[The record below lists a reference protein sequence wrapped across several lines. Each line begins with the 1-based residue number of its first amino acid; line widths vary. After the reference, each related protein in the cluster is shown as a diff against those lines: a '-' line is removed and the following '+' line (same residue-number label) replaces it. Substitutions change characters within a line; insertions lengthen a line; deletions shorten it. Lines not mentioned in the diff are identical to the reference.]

1 MFDMSNV
8 AIFIKGSNQ
17 IRRFVVD
24 CVQEENDFLGSN
36 CKLTGVKPQLFDH
49 LWTDDTV
56 TETVDGDGSIT
67 YDKTVDQLTPLS
79 ADDYISITKPTI
91 AEITNAIQIRK
102 QISNL
107 SYAQVENYIENN
119 VTDLES
125 AKSVLKMYGKVILA
139 LSKQIDYGGLKK

>member
-1 MFDMSNV
+1 MANC

-17 IRRFVVD
+17 ISSFIRD

-36 CKLTGVKPQLFDH
+36 CKLTGVKPHLFDY
-49 LWTDDTV
+49 LWTNDDVSETNDEDGTV
-56 TETVDGDGSIT
+56 I
-67 YDKTVDQLTPLS
+67 YDKTIDQLSPLS
-79 ADDYISITKPTI
+79 TDNQNSISKPSI
-91 AEITNAIQIRK
+91 AEFTNAIQIRK

-107 SYAQVENYIENN
+107 SYTQVENYIENN

>member
-1 MFDMSNV
+1 MANC

-17 IRRFVVD
+17 ISSFIRD

-36 CKLTGVKPQLFDH
+36 CKLAGVKPQLFDY

-56 TETVDGDGSIT
+56 TEIVDENGSIT

-79 ADDYISITKPTI
+79 ADDYITITKPTI
-91 AEITNAIQIRK
+91 AEYTNAIQTRK

-107 SYAQVENYIENN
+107 SYSQVENYIENN

-125 AKSVLKMYGKVILA
+125 AKSALKMYGKVILA